1 MYCSTPV
8 GHFARQWY
16 GGLVR
21 CAKLFTSL
29 QVSRIFLLLTVSVC
43 DTSNF
48 PELYMCLVLF
58 PVLMELN
65 VPDGFQADPGLC
77 LDSRQHQVWVLP
89 FLNSR
94 HFGRASLRLSHAA
107 GSHRCENTIMWSI
120 SSCSVADKNQA
131 WHILWLSVAPGLW
144 PERKTMSCTE
154 THLHNPHQVDH
165 NSGTPLYLQK
175 PPFQDWPTW
184 IHIGLQ
190 DHWRYIYHLSAWLHI
205 MNDDLPSSLG
215 ISMTKT
221 VFLNPW
227 LGQLTFFLYSNH
239 LTLSYSTMVFYKDE
253 KLESWWRV
261 EAGKVL

>member
-1 MYCSTPV
+1 MVWWSRKVCKTFHISSGLQNFFVVDRFCLWHKQLSRALYVSGPVPCTHGVKCSRWV
-8 GHFARQWY
+8 SSW
-16 GGLVR
+16 
-21 CAKLFTSL
+21 
-29 QVSRIFLLLTVSVC
+29 SRIVLGLAA
-43 DTSNF
+43 TS
-48 PELYMCLVLF
+48 
-58 PVLMELN
+58 
-65 VPDGFQADPGLC
+65 GL
-77 LDSRQHQVWVLP
+77 SLP